1 MKSLM
6 FSHNRF
12 SKFLLTIFVVQMAI
26 FYPAI
31 ASAANDKAV
40 TVCVNFLPISE
51 GWNYAVRMYQP
62 RKEVPDGSWTFPAV
76 EKIK

>member
-1 MKSLM
+1 MMSLM
-6 FSHNRF
+6 FSNG
-12 SKFLLTIFVVQMAI
+12 KLLKNLATVAVLHMAI

-40 TVCVNFLPISE
+40 TVSVNFLPISE
-51 GWNYAVRMYQP
+51 GWNYTVRLYQP
-62 RKEVPDGSWTFPAV
+62 RKQVLDGSWTFPAV